1 MDGIIE
7 FFDEIK
13 KRYVAVP
20 VYHVDALDVNDREL
34 KNIEKALI
42 RFADLTCHK
51 TPMLSNG

>member
-34 KNIEKALI
+34 KNIEEALI